1 MTNGPFAGIR
11 VLEFCQVV
19 AGPVIG
25 QFLADLGADV
35 VKVEPPE
42 GDAFRRTGS
51 VVPGTSKG
59 FQWYNRGKRSLMLN
73 LRDPRAQAIVH
84 RMVPSFDVV
93 VANPRPGV
101 LERQRIDYETLSALR
116 PDLIYARVT
125 GFGPE
130 GPLAEQAAS
139 DIVGQAYS
147 GMLADEGAVDEL
159 GAPRRIRSLP
169 VSDLMA
175 GLSATIGVAS
185 ALYHRALTGE
195 GQLVDASLLR
205 GAMAG
210 IGRAVLHEPVS
221 DAVITNPAL
230 QRVRDALEAGA
241 SYAEAIEGY
250 GQGGLAPTA
259 VVRRIYHT
267 AYETSDGAI
276 VVGALTRANREAIR
290 EAIGFEYEGGDEPDF
305 DPLDEPTR
313 ERMTRFKEHVAE
325 IIRTRTTAEWIEA
338 LRRSGAPA
346 APLRFPEQLA
356 DDPQTASWFA
366 EFDDPLSGPQRQLNA
381 WIEMSKTPVHA
392 QGPAPPPGGHSAE
405 LLREFGYG
413 DEEIAALRDDGV
425 VI

>member
-305 DPLDEPTR
+305 DPLDEATR

>member
-1 MTNGPFAGIR
+1 MTTGPFDGIR

-125 GFGPE
+125 GFGPD
-130 GPLAEQAAS
+130 GPLADQAAS

-147 GMLADEGAVDEL
+147 GMLADEGAVDEW
-159 GAPRRIRSLP
+159 GAPRRIRALP

-175 GLSATIGVAS
+175 GLSATIGVAA
-185 ALYHRALTGE
+185 ALYHRSLTGE
-195 GQLVDASLLR
+195 GQLIDASLLR

-210 IGRAVLHEPVS
+210 IGRAVLQEPVS

-241 SYAEAIEGY
+241 SYADAIENY

-305 DPLDEPTR
+305 DPLDEATR
-313 ERMTRFKEHVAE
+313 ERMTRFKERVAE

-356 DDPQTASWFA
+356 DDPQTASWFV
-366 EFDDPLSGPQRQLNA
+366 ELDDPLSGRQRQLNA

>member
-210 IGRAVLHEPVS
+210 IGRAVLQEPVS

-305 DPLDEPTR
+305 DPLDEATR

-405 LLREFGYG
+405 VLREFGYS

>member
-1 MTNGPFAGIR
+1 M
-11 VLEFCQVV
+11 
-19 AGPVIG
+19 
-25 QFLADLGADV
+25 
-35 VKVEPPE
+35 
-42 GDAFRRTGS
+42 
-51 VVPGTSKG
+51 
-59 FQWYNRGKRSLMLN
+59 
-73 LRDPRAQAIVH
+73 
-84 RMVPSFDVV
+84 
-93 VANPRPGV
+93 
-101 LERQRIDYETLSALR
+101 
-116 PDLIYARVT
+116 T

-130 GPLAEQAAS
+130 GPLADQAAS

-147 GMLADEGAVDEL
+147 GMLADEGAVDEW

-338 LRRSGAPA
+338 LRRTGAPA

>member
-1 MTNGPFAGIR
+1 M
-11 VLEFCQVV
+11 LEFCQVV

-210 IGRAVLHEPVS
+210 IGRAVLQEPVS

-241 SYAEAIEGY
+241 SYAEAIENY

-305 DPLDEPTR
+305 DPLDEATR
-313 ERMTRFKEHVAE
+313 EAHDPVQGARRRDHPHAHDGGVDRGAAAQRRPRRAAALPRAARRRSADRVVVRGVRRSAE
-325 IIRTRTTAEWIEA
+325 RTAAPAQRLDRDVEDAGPRSGPRAPARRTQRRAA
-338 LRRSGAPA
+338 ARVRLRRRGD
-346 APLRFPEQLA
+346 RG
-356 DDPQTASWFA
+356 TA
-366 EFDDPLSGPQRQLNA
+366 R
-381 WIEMSKTPVHA
+381 
-392 QGPAPPPGGHSAE
+392 
-405 LLREFGYG
+405 
-413 DEEIAALRDDGV
+413 
-425 VI
+425 